1 MGFLR
6 RSPPAGPLHRDPTAP
21 IPLTV
26 LGGYLGAGKT
36 TLLNRLLADPRG
48 RRLGVIVN
56 DVGEISVDVALV
68 AETDGD
74 TIGLTN
80 GCVCCSLADG
90 FLGALDRLSEPDRGI
105 DHVVVEVSGVGDP
118 WKVAQWG
125 RTPGFVLDT
134 VVVLADAETVV
145 SRADDRWVGETVRA
159 QLAGADVVLLTRL
172 DLSEDPDRV
181 IADLTGWLVDVTVA
195 PVVTDAAV
203 IVDGITAPDPAR
215 LAALGDAR
223 RADGTV
229 AGDTAGDETAG
240 GHGHEPAAASGDG
253 RAHDEGHGSD
263 PGDAGHAHH
272 RVATVE
278 MTTPRPRSEWKAWL
292 GEAPEGVVRVKGF
305 VPVVAESSTVVELV
319 QLAGRRIE
327 VMAWRGAVPDTTQLV
342 VIATHDPAG
351 LDDWIDRAR

>member
-6 RSPPAGPLHRDPTAP
+6 RSPPAGPLHRDPGAP

-36 TLLNRLLADPRG
+36 TLLNRLLADPKG

-68 AETDGD
+68 AEADGD

-90 FLGALDRLSEPDRGI
+90 FLGALDRLREPDRGI

-134 VVVLADAETVV
+134 VVVLADAETIVT
-145 SRADDRWVGETVRA
+145 RADDQWVGETVRA

-172 DLSEDPDRV
+172 DLAEDPDRV
-181 IADLTGWLVDVTVA
+181 IADLTGWLADVTVA

-203 IVDGITAPDPAR
+203 VVDGITTPDPAR
-215 LAALGDAR
+215 LAALGEAR
-223 RADGTV
+223 SADGAV
-229 AGDTAGDETAG
+229 VGD
-240 GHGHEPAAASGDG
+240 
-253 RAHDEGHGSD
+253 
-263 PGDAGHAHH
+263 DADRDDVGHAHH
-272 RVATVE
+272 RVVTLE
-278 MTTPRPRSEWKAWL
+278 MTTPRTRPEWKTWL
-292 GEAPEGVVRVKGF
+292 GEAPDAVVRVKGF
-305 VPVVAESSTVVELV
+305 VPVVSDGSAVVELV
-319 QLAGRRIE
+319 QLAGRRVE
-327 VMAWRGAVPDTTQLV
+327 VRAWRGAVPDTTQLV
-342 VIATHDPAG
+342 VIATQAAEHLG
-351 LDDWIDRAR
+351 DWIDRAR

>member
-1 MGFLR
+1 MSFLR
-6 RSPPAGPLHRDPTAP
+6 RSSPQAAPPRRDPDAP

-36 TLLNRLLADPRG
+36 TLLNRLLADPKG

-56 DVGEISVDVALV
+56 DVGEISIDVALV

-90 FLGALDRLSEPDRGI
+90 FLGALDRLREPDRGI

-134 VVVLADAETVV
+134 VVVLADAETAME
-145 SRADDRWVGETVRA
+145 RADDRWVGDTVRT

-172 DLSEDPDRV
+172 DLAEDPDRV
-181 IADLTGWLVDVTVA
+181 IADLTGWLADVTVA
-195 PVVTDAAV
+195 PVVTDATV
-203 IVDGITAPDPAR
+203 IIEGITAPDPAR
-215 LAALGDAR
+215 LVALGDAR
-223 RADGTV
+223 RADGHGS
-229 AGDTAGDETAG
+229 AE
-240 GHGHEPAAASGDG
+240 GHET
-253 RAHDEGHGSD
+253 GSA
-263 PGDAGHAHH
+263 DAGHAHH
-272 RVATVE
+272 RVVTVE
-278 MTTPRPRSEWKAWL
+278 MTTPQSRSEWKAWL
-292 GEAPEGVVRVKGF
+292 GEAPDGVVRVKGF
-305 VPVVAESSTVVELV
+305 VPVVDGSTVVELV

-327 VMAWRGAVPDTTQLV
+327 VLPWRGAVPDTTQLV
-342 VIATHDPAG
+342 VIAGHDPAG

>member
-1 MGFLR
+1 MSFLR
-6 RSPPAGPLHRDPTAP
+6 RSPPAGPVQRDPTAP

-36 TLLNRLLADPRG
+36 TLLNRLLADPKG

-68 AETDGD
+68 AEADGD

-90 FLGALDRLSEPDRGI
+90 FLGALDRLREPDRGI

-145 SRADDRWVGETVRA
+145 SRADDRWVGETVRT

-172 DLSEDPDRV
+172 DLAEDPDRV
-181 IADLTGWLVDVTVA
+181 IADLTGWLTDVTVA

-203 IVDGITAPDPAR
+203 IVEGITAPDPAR
-215 LAALGDAR
+215 LEALGDAR
-223 RADGTV
+223 RADG
-229 AGDTAGDETAG
+229 
-240 GHGHEPAAASGDG
+240 
-253 RAHDEGHGSD
+253 HGSAD
-263 PGDAGHAHH
+263 GHASVSADAGHAGH
-272 RVATVE
+272 RVVTVE
-278 MTTPRPRSEWKAWL
+278 MTTPHARAQWKTWL
-292 GEAPEGVVRVKGF
+292 DEAPEGVVRVKGF
-305 VPVVAESSTVVELV
+305 VPVLDGSTVVVELV

-327 VMAWRGAVPDTTQLV
+327 ILPWRGAPPDLAQLV
-342 VIATHDPAG
+342 VIAGHDPAG